1 MKITVADFFN
11 GFFSALALRSEGAKR
26 AFECGEH
33 FNESLQA
40 AYEKFV
46 SAAEEKGLYPSF
58 LIYLDALHGDSGV
71 IEEGL
76 GGGIR
81 RDLISLDNPNFQKFR
96 IIVSDDEARENLAGA
111 PGGPELYH
119 RLVEN
124 FLTHFNSAQAVQP

>member
-11 GFFSALALRSEGAKR
+11 GFFSALALKSEAAKR

-40 AYEKFV
+40 AYERFV
-46 SAAEEKGLYPSF
+46 NAAERQGLQPSF
-58 LIYLDALHGDSGV
+58 LIYLNALHGDSSV

-96 IIVSDDEARENLAGA
+96 IIVSDDEARENLERA
-111 PGGPELYH
+111 PGGPEIYH
-119 RLVEN
+119 SLAED